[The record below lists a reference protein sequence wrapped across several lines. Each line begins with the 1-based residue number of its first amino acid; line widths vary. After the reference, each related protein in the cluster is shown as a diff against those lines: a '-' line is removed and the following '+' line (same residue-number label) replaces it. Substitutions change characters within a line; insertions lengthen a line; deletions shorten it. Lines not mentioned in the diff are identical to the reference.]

1 MARPLSD
8 SHRRIAIG
16 LLGQYVGPDH
26 RCLRDV
32 VGWLTAGPD
41 STRTGL
47 MRVHVGALVD
57 DLGWT
62 KPQVVAALNRLQSEG
77 LIIWHEPLRIVLC
90 WFVLRTVT
98 VSVENHRKS
107 YLAQCQTFADCLARS
122 EAIKT
127 LQAIVIVSRDGVSKA
142 PSHGALHGAQ
152 SGASHSTSQDSGFR
166 DQDSGSFTVAKAT
179 ATLALPDVT
188 RLALPME
195 AEPQADEVD
204 PFANQ
209 PDPWA
214 NIKPTVIDEVDLDYR
229 PEVKLTPIAQA
240 KRDAADAARQQTLT
254 LTAPKPSKTLTPGQ
268 QDAIFAKKRMA
279 ATVDLWNELLGKKSC
294 GPCSHKEV
302 AKMATQLMQN
312 LAKYVSSEPGCDGSA
327 LIGWAAAKSE
337 YHSGRSGKRTWTLQ
351 QWLTTEHLAQ
361 VFADYRNERGDER
374 KIRYLPERTLRDWR
388 EAEETRE
395 AWVNSQ
401 QGQVAA

>member
-57 DLGWT
+57 DLGWS

-179 ATLALPDVT
+179 VPPAIADGAAAMSNREQASEQGPQPTGRYQSFDPNWGQEPKPVPQPVKPKPEPKDKARPTFADAVAYFREQNSTELEACKFCDYHDAGGWKVGRNPMKDWRAAARTWMRNAPQFAVPGRGKIGREPAGKEWPTAEAKAPTAAELDFSATPA
-188 RLALPME
+188 AS
-195 AEPQADEVD
+195 QAD
-204 PFANQ
+204 
-209 PDPWA
+209 
-214 NIKPTVIDEVDLDYR
+214 
-229 PEVKLTPIAQA
+229 
-240 KRDAADAARQQTLT
+240 
-254 LTAPKPSKTLTPGQ
+254 S
-268 QDAIFAKKRMA
+268 
-279 ATVDLWNELLGKKSC
+279 
-294 GPCSHKEV
+294 
-302 AKMATQLMQN
+302 
-312 LAKYVSSEPGCDGSA
+312 
-327 LIGWAAAKSE
+327 
-337 YHSGRSGKRTWTLQ
+337 
-351 QWLTTEHLAQ
+351 
-361 VFADYRNERGDER
+361 
-374 KIRYLPERTLRDWR
+374 WR
-388 EAEETRE
+388 EAEALKVWRKRGK
-395 AWVNSQ
+395 
-401 QGQVAA
+401 QGPAPPAGGSAADYAPWLD

>member
-142 PSHGALHGAQ
+142 PLQGASHGAP
-152 SGASHSTSQDSGFR
+152 SSASLGTSQDSGFR
-166 DQDSGSFTVAKAT
+166 VQDTGSFTVAKAT
-179 ATLALPDVT
+179 VPPAIADGAASMSNREQAGEQGLPTRSRYTSFDPNWGQEPPPPAPKAVKPEPKDKARPTFAQAVAYFREEGSSELEACKFCDYHDAGGWKIGRNPMKDWKAAARNWMRNATQYATPARGKIGREPAGKDWPTVD
-188 RLALPME
+188 AE
-195 AEPQADEVD
+195 APTSAVLDFIGTGTAPQADS
-204 PFANQ
+204 
-209 PDPWA
+209 WA
-214 NIKPTVIDEVDLDYR
+214 EAEALKVWRKGGKQGAAPPSGGTSADYL
-229 PEVKLTPIAQA
+229 P
-240 KRDAADAARQQTLT
+240 
-254 LTAPKPSKTLTPGQ
+254 
-268 QDAIFAKKRMA
+268 
-279 ATVDLWNELLGKKSC
+279 
-294 GPCSHKEV
+294 
-302 AKMATQLMQN
+302 
-312 LAKYVSSEPGCDGSA
+312 
-327 LIGWAAAKSE
+327 
-337 YHSGRSGKRTWTLQ
+337 
-351 QWLTTEHLAQ
+351 WLT
-361 VFADYRNERGDER
+361 
-374 KIRYLPERTLRDWR
+374 
-388 EAEETRE
+388 
-395 AWVNSQ
+395 
-401 QGQVAA
+401 

>member
-1 MARPLSD
+1 MPILEHQYHPVDYRNVCDLRKVSYAARALYLELFCAAGKTTHGVVDVRPALLEEESGIPGTQIPALLVELVTAGLIAYD
-8 SHRRIAIG
+8 AKNRIA
-16 LLGQYVGPDH
+16 Y
-26 RCLRDV
+26 
-32 VGWLTAGPD
+32 
-41 STRTGL
+41 
-47 MRVHVGALVD
+47 HVGSALRHCD
-57 DLGWT
+57 NKNNRAGWV
-62 KPQVVAALNRLQSEG
+62 KVAAGLPNGPVKMAFESELAGVAWQSETAC
-77 LIIWHEPLRIVLC
+77 IPYRDRIE
-90 WFVLRTVT
+90 T
-98 VSVENHRKS
+98 VS
-107 YLAQCQTFADCLARS
+107 Q
-122 EAIKT
+122 
-127 LQAIVIVSRDGVSKA
+127 
-142 PSHGALHGAQ
+142 PSAYGIDNSNSNDNWNSNEEPA
-152 SGASHSTSQDSGFR
+152 
-166 DQDSGSFTVAKAT
+166 VAKAT

-195 AEPQADEVD
+195 AEPQADEEPP
-204 PFANQ
+204 PFDWGSIAPT
-209 PDPWA
+209 PDPYLD
-214 NIKPTVIDEVDLDYR
+214 PDYR
-229 PEVKLTPIAQA
+229 PAVKLTPEAQA
-240 KRDAADAARQQTLT
+240 RVDKLKAEKAQQTLT

-388 EAEETRE
+388 EAEESRE
-395 AWVNSQ
+395 AWLNSQ